1 MPKGDGTG
9 PMGMGSMTGRGAG
22 ICAGFKTPGYANS
35 RVRRGMWFGQGRG
48 QSQGFRRMFWL
59 AGVLPG
65 CAYLTYWLFN
75 RNRIQK

>member
-1 MPKGDGTG
+1 
-9 PMGMGSMTGRGAG
+9 
-22 ICAGFKTPGYANS
+22 
-35 RVRRGMWFGQGRG
+35 MWFGQGRG

-75 RNRIQK
+75 RNRIKNKS